1 MRQGTRSIILLLA
14 ALLVGAAGLW
24 TVPLGTAHAEAPPVS
39 AARLRIELTTTADWA
54 TVRLEGLAFPAT
66 RTLEADPQDRL
77 TPAGD
82 AWTVV
87 DDDGD
92 GSRLVVDTVAAE
104 LSGREAFTIS
114 LDQGLGG
121 TTTVQ
126 LHDDRRGPG
135 PMLQLTT
142 GDAVGVLQVE
152 RTLSRAELLGTD
164 ELDLPHAD
172 PRRLV
177 LAAYYPWFK
186 REGNPTDRMAEEP
199 LQPRSAWDLDDVRS
213 HVAQARGAGIDGFA
227 VSWSGNEDDGRQL
240 DLVLRA
246 SEEQGSLTSIYL
258 ETAEARGLLGRVDE
272 ATVARWLDEAL
283 ARGGH
288 PAFLR
293 AADGV
298 PIVFVFAMERLPTA
312 AWEQLAAASA
322 ARGRPVHLVG
332 DADPATHSRAM
343 AGWHRYGAS
352 GTGEQ
357 LAGLWRTMAHR
368 LRGPHLLD
376 PAQPNRLLVATVSPG
391 YDDTRL
397 RGDRN
402 PVIPREGG
410 ARYLATWAAARIADP
425 DMVLVTSW
433 NEWFEGTSVEPG
445 TVNGELALRQT
456 AEQATAWKAGSQPP
470 APTTTT
476 TTAPTTTTTTDPT
489 TTTTTTTPPAPAPAP
504 CRPIWPLCFSWSSW
518 ARLG

>member
-1 MRQGTRSIILLLA
+1 MRRRTPSITLLLA

-24 TVPLGTAHAEAPPVS
+24 VVPPGTAQAEAPPVS
-39 AARLRIELTTTADWA
+39 AAHLRLELTTTADWA
-54 TVRLEGLAFPAT
+54 TVRLEGLSFPAT
-66 RTLEADPQDRL
+66 RTLDADPQDRV

-87 DDDGD
+87 DEDGD
-92 GSRLVVDTVAAE
+92 GSRLVVDTIAAE
-104 LSGREAFTIS
+104 LSGRAAFTIA

-121 TTTVQ
+121 TTTIE

-135 PMLQLTT
+135 PLLQLTT
-142 GDAVGVLQVE
+142 GDAVGALQVE
-152 RTLSRAELLGTD
+152 RTLTRAELLGTE
-164 ELDLPHAD
+164 ELELPHAD
-172 PRRLV
+172 SRRLV

-199 LQPRSAWDLDDVRS
+199 QQPRSAWDLDDVRS
-213 HVAQARGAGIDGFA
+213 HVAQARGAGIDGFV
-227 VSWSGNEDDGRQL
+227 VSWSGAEDDGHQL
-240 DLVLRA
+240 DLVLQA
-246 SEEQGSLTSIYL
+246 GAEQGSPTSIYL
-258 ETAEARGLLGRVDE
+258 ETAEAKGLLGRVNE

-283 ARGGH
+283 ARGSH

-293 AADGV
+293 GADGV
-298 PIVFVFAMERLPTA
+298 PIVFVYAMEALPA
-312 AWEQLAAASA
+312 ASWEQLAAASA

-332 DADPATHSRAM
+332 DADPATHGRVM

-376 PAQPNRLLVATVSPG
+376 PTQPNRLVVATVSPG

-402 PVIPREGG
+402 PVVPRDGG
-410 ARYLATWAAARIADP
+410 ARYSATWAAARIADP
-425 DMVLVTSW
+425 DVVLVTSW

-445 TVNGELALRQT
+445 TVNGDLALRQT
-456 AEQATAWKAGSQPP
+456 AEQAAAWKAGSQGPAPTTTAAPTSTTSP

-476 TTAPTTTTTTDPT
+476 TTTTEPG
-489 TTTTTTTPPAPAPAP
+489 PAPAP
-504 CRPIWPLCFSWSSW
+504 CRPIWPLCFTWSPSGLV
-518 ARLG
+518 A

>member
-1 MRQGTRSIILLLA
+1 MRQGTRSFTLLLA

-24 TVPLGTAHAEAPPVS
+24 AVPLGTAQAEAPPVS
-39 AARLRIELTTTADWA
+39 AARLRLELTTTADWA
-54 TVRLEGLAFPAT
+54 TVRLEGISFPAT

-87 DDDGD
+87 DEDGD
-92 GSRLVVDTVAAE
+92 GSRLNLDTVAAE
-104 LSGREAFTIS
+104 LSGRAAFTIT

-121 TTTVQ
+121 TTTVR
-126 LHDDRRGPG
+126 LHDDRRSPG
-135 PMLQLTT
+135 PLLQLIT

-152 RTLSRAELLGTD
+152 RTLSRAELLGTE
-164 ELDLPHAD
+164 ELDLPRAD

-227 VSWSGNEDDGRQL
+227 VSWSGAEDDGRQL
-240 DLVLRA
+240 DLVLQA
-246 SEEQGSLTSIYL
+246 SAEQGSLTSIYL
-258 ETAEARGLLGRVDE
+258 ETAEAQGLLGRVDE

-283 ARGGH
+283 ARGSN

-298 PIVFVFAMERLPTA
+298 PIVFVFAMERLPA
-312 AWEQLAAASA
+312 ATWEQLAVASA

-376 PAQPNRLLVATVSPG
+376 PAQRNRLVVATVSPG

-397 RGDRN
+397 RGDLN
-402 PVIPREGG
+402 PVVPRDGG

-425 DMVLVTSW
+425 DVVLVTSW

-445 TVNGELALRQT
+445 TVNGDLALRQT
-456 AEQATAWKAGSQPP
+456 AEQATAWKAGSAPP
-470 APTTTT
+470 PTTTTAPTSTTAPVPPSTTT
-476 TTAPTTTTTTDPT
+476 TTAPPA
-489 TTTTTTTPPAPAPAP
+489 PPAAP
-504 CRPIWPLCFSWSSW
+504 CRPIWPLCFTWSP
-518 ARLG
+518 AGLFG